1 MVKVYSFS
9 PYSRVVAFQNHFQND
24 THYTIKCQIL
34 SLSRCIS
41 LRTKLPTTAW
51 WATFQFSCQQFFI
64 FQVLNFINC
73 WYNIILN
80 TRTFQAPCIIFLKT
94 KAGLICI
101 WRTLQNVGL
110 CSITGER
117 QLKLELDE
125 NIFVKPCPSK
135 LTWKLSLNSLI
146 QLLTMF
152 YFDHVYELNST
163 LLGLGTLLRLWTLLE
178 LGTLFLLII
187 RNSLTMLL
195 LQTICLILSLC

>member
-9 PYSRVVAFQNHFQND
+9 PYSRVVAFQNHFQDD

-51 WATFQFSCQQFFI
+51 M
-64 FQVLNFINC
+64 
-73 WYNIILN
+73 
-80 TRTFQAPCIIFLKT
+80 FQAPCIIFLKT

-135 LTWKLSLNSLI
+135 LTWKLSSNSLI

-163 LLGLGTLLRLWTLLE
+163 LLGLGTLLRL
-178 LGTLFLLII
+178 
-187 RNSLTMLL
+187 
-195 LQTICLILSLC
+195 